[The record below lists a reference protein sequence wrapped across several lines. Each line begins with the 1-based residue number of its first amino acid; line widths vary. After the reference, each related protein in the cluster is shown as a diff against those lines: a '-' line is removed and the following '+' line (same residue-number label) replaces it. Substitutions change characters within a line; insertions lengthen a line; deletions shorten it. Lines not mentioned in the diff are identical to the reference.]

1 MSKSCYCCFRG
12 CQIMVQETDDGQKEL
27 QSSPET
33 VVAGDELEMRQVVV
47 HEEEVLDY
55 VLLQDLFVSLAQH
68 VV

>member
-1 MSKSCYCCFRG
+1 
-12 CQIMVQETDDGQKEL
+12 MVQETDDGQKEL